1 VSKREDSFDG
11 GFYSSNAPD
20 VVVIFNHQFFVMGIL
35 PTGNFLIYHLRMG
48 TRLAR
53 TFTPLSAIKEEDD
66 SSSSSQIY
74 RPVPIHISRTI
85 LPIEEEEEEEGNE
98 LPTVLVTLL

>member
-11 GFYSSNAPD
+11 GLCGSNAPESD

-48 TRLAR
+48 TRLLVHQKSEI
-53 TFTPLSAIKEEDD
+53 PSA
-66 SSSSSQIY
+66 
-74 RPVPIHISRTI
+74 
-85 LPIEEEEEEEGNE
+85 
-98 LPTVLVTLL
+98 TLLKSANPDSDVTFSISHTPHDL